1 MVFSSTIFLC
11 VYLPLVLLGYYI
23 CPKKGRNLFLLI
35 VSLVFYAWG
44 EPKYVFLMMFSIV
57 INFAFGLL
65 MDKHRRNE
73 KRLKLMLVL
82 SVVIDLG
89 LLSVFKYT
97 DFIITNVNAI
107 FNTGF
112 DLLNIALPIG
122 ISFYTFQAMSYTIDV
137 YRNDVRVQRNLIDF
151 GMYITMFPQL
161 IAGPIVRYSDVQDQ
175 LAERSVTSADF
186 SEGIMRFVVGLGKK
200 VLLANQMGAV
210 WSGIY
215 ALGGDVSALT
225 AWTGAAAYTFQIYFD
240 FSGYSDMAIGL
251 GRMFGFKF
259 PENFRYPYESV
270 SITDFWR
277 RWHITLS
284 TWFKEY
290 LYIPLGG
297 NRRGLAR
304 QALNLLIVWA
314 LTGFWHGA
322 GWNFVMWGLYYFLI
336 LFIEK
341 LFLLKALDK
350 LPKLLRHVYALLLI
364 VIGWVIFA
372 SDDVSVLLPYLGSM
386 FGANGAVGGMDV
398 YTLATKAVL
407 IVICCIAS
415 TQLPKKL
422 FLSCTGAMNEK
433 AAFVLKS
440 VLTLALLAL
449 SMVFLIGDSYNPFL
463 YFRF

>member
-57 INFAFGLL
+57 INFVFGLL
-65 MDKHRRNE
+65 MDKHRQNE

-97 DFIITNVNAI
+97 DFIITNVNAV

-386 FGANGAVGGMDV
+386 FGANGALGGMDV

-415 TQLPKKL
+415 TELPKKL
-422 FLSCTGAMNEK
+422 FLRCTGAMNEK